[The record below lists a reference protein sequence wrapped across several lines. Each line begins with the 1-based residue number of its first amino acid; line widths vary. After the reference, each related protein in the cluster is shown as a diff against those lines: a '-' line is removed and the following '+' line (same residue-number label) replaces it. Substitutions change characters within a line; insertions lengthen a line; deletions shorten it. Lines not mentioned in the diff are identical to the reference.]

1 MARSVCVWSK
11 SIACARG
18 LTFCTVSK
26 SDLRR
31 GSRNDHLSAI
41 IRYCKHFMLHLFP
54 NYFHLKSCTV
64 YSHYDKFY
72 VIV

>member
-1 MARSVCVWSK
+1 MKNGPGTNLRCQDESSLRCQS
-11 SIACARG
+11 SE
-18 LTFCTVSK
+18 
-26 SDLRR
+26 RR